1 MPARTRTHRPLA
13 LIGWILIALGAASL
27 AGCNTFKGLGQDVQN
42 AAESTEK
49 AIDRAT
55 D

>member
-1 MPARTRTHRPLA
+1 MKPRSRARRPIGRARCLLMILGLAILPA
-13 LIGWILIALGAASL
+13 
-27 AGCNTFKGLGQDVQN
+27 CNTFKGLGQDVQN